1 MPADHGFGFLG
12 RTSERDR
19 LDGMLADV
27 RAGRSAALVIRG
39 EAGVG
44 KTALLR
50 YAGRQASGLR
60 VAEIAGVEAEMEL
73 AFAGIHRLCTPMLAR
88 ADVLPEPQRNALEVA
103 LGLASGE
110 PPDRFLVALA
120 VLGLLC
126 AVAEE
131 RALVC
136 LVDDAHWLDTAS
148 GQLLGFVARRL
159 LAEPLAMV
167 FGLRE
172 PVAARTFDRLPE
184 LAIGGLQAA
193 DARALL
199 ARARPGRLDDRIRDR
214 LIAETRGNPLAI
226 LELPQGPAA
235 TQLPGGF
242 GLPATDALSGR
253 IEESFLRRL
262 DDMPQATRTLLLVAA
277 AEPAGDPGVMWRA
290 ATRLGVAATALE
302 PAVRTGLLDVG
313 ARVRFRH
320 PLVRSAVYRSASDAE
335 RRSAHGALADATDAA
350 LEPDRRAWHRAQAT
364 SGPDEDLS
372 LIHI

>member
-12 RTSERDR
+12 RTRERDR

-60 VAEIAGVEAEMEL
+60 VTEIAGVQAEMEL

-136 LVDDAHWLDTAS
+136 LVDDAQWLDTAS

-159 LAEPLAMV
+159 LAEPLAIV
-167 FGLRE
+167 FGLRD
-172 PVAARTFDRLPE
+172 PVTARTFDRLPE
-184 LAIGGLQAA
+184 LAIGGLEAA

-214 LIAETRGNPLAI
+214 LIAETRGNPLAL
-226 LELPQGPAA
+226 LELSGSMSAAERAGGYATPAGDVSGQVEEQYVRRLVTLPAA
-235 TQLPGGF
+235 T
-242 GLPATDALSGR
+242 
-253 IEESFLRRL
+253 RRL
-262 DDMPQATRTLLLVAA
+262 ILLAA
-277 AEPAGDPGVMWRA
+277 AEPLGDATLVWRA
-290 ATRLGVAATALE
+290 AEQLAIDVTSAAA
-302 PAVRTGLLDVG
+302 ARNAGLLEIDDQ
-313 ARVRFRH
+313 VRFRH
-320 PLVRSAVYRSASDAE
+320 PLVRSAGAAARYAAE
-335 RRSAHGALADATDAA
+335 R
-350 LEPDRRAWHRAQAT
+350 T
-364 SGPDEDLS
+364 SGCRKRT
-372 LIHI
+372 